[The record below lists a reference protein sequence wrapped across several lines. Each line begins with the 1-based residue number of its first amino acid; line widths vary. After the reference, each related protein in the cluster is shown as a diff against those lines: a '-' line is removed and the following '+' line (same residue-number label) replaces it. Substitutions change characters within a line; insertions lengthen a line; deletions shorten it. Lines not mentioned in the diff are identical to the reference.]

1 MKRSI
6 VDHSKLTPE
15 ITSLLVEKFSDGYGI
30 RDVVKF
36 TTPNGKYIEA
46 LEVSNDQFIYLVKIS
61 DELFEA
67 MNYFR
72 EHNSLRSA

>member
-6 VDHSKLTPE
+6 VDHTKLTPE

-36 TTPNGKYIEA
+36 TTPKGKYMEA
-46 LEVSNDQFIYLVKIS
+46 LEVSNDEYIYLVKIS
-61 DELFEA
+61 DELFEE

-72 EHNSLRSA
+72 EHNTLRSA

>member
-30 RDVVKF
+30 RDVIKF
-36 TTPNGKYIEA
+36 TAPNGKYIEA
-46 LEVSNDQFIYLVKIS
+46 LEVSNDEYIYLVKIS
-61 DELFEA
+61 DELFEE

-72 EHNSLRSA
+72 EHKSLKSA

>member
-6 VDHSKLTPE
+6 VDYTKLTPE

-36 TTPNGKYIEA
+36 TAPNGKYIEA
-46 LEVSNDQFIYLVKIS
+46 LEVSNDEYIYLVKIS
-61 DELFEA
+61 EELFEE

>member
-1 MKRSI
+1 MKRLI
-6 VDHSKLTPE
+6 VDHAKLTPE
-15 ITSLLVEKFSDGYGI
+15 ITSLLVDKFADGYGI

-36 TTPNGKYIEA
+36 TTPKGRYIEA
-46 LEVSNDQFIYLVKIS
+46 LEVSNDEFIYLVKIS
-61 DELFEA
+61 DELFEE

>member
-6 VDHSKLTPE
+6 VDYTKLTPE
-15 ITSLLVEKFSDGYGI
+15 ITSLLLEKFADGYGI

-46 LEVSNDQFIYLVKIS
+46 LEVSNDEYIYLVKIS
-61 DELFEA
+61 EELFEE